1 MKQLLVINDAR
12 LAQSLADYLSSRG
25 MHCEL
30 TQSEVGITVWLADE
44 SRSGEAEPE
53 VKRFLKEP
61 YHPRYAEAS
70 WQSGTPN
77 SRIDYSAGHH
87 SLTAHFLMQAG
98 PVTLLVMALCTCLYV
113 LQLIG
118 LNLYA
123 SLSFHQDVSQLSGW
137 QIWRFVTPAF
147 LHFSALHLIFNLMWW
162 WYLAGLV
169 ERQLGTSKLLTL
181 LLVGAV
187 IPNLLEFLL
196 SGPDF
201 GGLSAVVN
209 TLVGYCWIVG
219 RMKPDGEVKLQDGI
233 FIFMVVW
240 LAIGFS
246 GLLGNNLANVAYLS
260 GLAIGLLHGWLD
272 GRKSAASIS

>member
-98 PVTLLVMALCTCLYV
+98 PVTLLVMALCTCLFI

-246 GLLGNNLANVAYLS
+246 GLLGNNLANVAHLS